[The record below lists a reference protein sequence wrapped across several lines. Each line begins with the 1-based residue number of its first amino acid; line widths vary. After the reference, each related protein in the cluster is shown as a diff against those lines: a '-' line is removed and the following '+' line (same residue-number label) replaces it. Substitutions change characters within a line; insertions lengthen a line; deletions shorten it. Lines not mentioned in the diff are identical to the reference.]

1 MQVTNSNSIRNPQVW
16 LITPP
21 MSQLS
26 APYPAT
32 AYLTGFLDTLG
43 VTSHQD
49 DLSLELALRVF
60 SRDGISR
67 IRAHLLEKQSDLKSA
82 PPSVAFFLE
91 NFDRYFETLPLAI
104 RFLQGRDPTAAIRI
118 APRNTLPEGPRFQA
132 VRDFQVAEAQMQGL
146 PVHEA
151 DSLDGMG
158 WAFGSLGIQD
168 RAKFLASLYLDDL
181 VDVVSQGV
189 DPSFSISR
197 YAEKLAASQPRFD
210 FLYERLVAPATSLI
224 DQILE
229 ELVQEKGSRWGD
241 EAPDLVVLTA
251 PFPGNVYGAFRIAQ
265 QLRKR
270 FSEKTR
276 IALGGG
282 YVNTELRQLKDSRVF
297 DFFDYVTLDDG
308 ERPLS
313 QILESLKRKESPEEA
328 RGLLRTFVRTRDP
341 DGVRVVLRSSEGVH
355 DLPQKDTGTPT
366 YRGLPMERYLAIF
379 EMLNPMHRI
388 WSDGRWNKAT
398 LAHGCYWKKC
408 NFCDVS
414 LDYIARYD
422 ASPADRIVDRMIAL
436 REETGQSG
444 FHFVD
449 EAAPPAVLR
458 QLSQRLIE
466 RKEAF
471 TWWGNVRF
479 DKVFD
484 QKLVSLMADAGCVAV
499 SGGLEVAS
507 DRLLKL
513 MNKGVTVEQVARVTR
528 TLSDHGILVH
538 AYLMYGF
545 PTQTVQ
551 ETIDALER
559 VRQLFAAGC
568 IQSGFWHR
576 FSTTIHSPIGK
587 SPEEFGIRIL
597 SETDPEKIS
606 FAMNDLEFHDPLGV
620 DHDYLGIGLKKAL
633 YNYMLGLGLEEDV
646 RQWFPT
652 TGKGGGERQFKVPK
666 TQVPRNLIERA
677 LS

>member
-1 MQVTNSNSIRNPQVW
+1 MSDSRKSKVW

-32 AYLTGFLDTLG
+32 AYLTGFLNTQG
-43 VTSHQD
+43 VSSSQD

-60 SRDGISR
+60 SRAGLR
-67 IRAHLLEKQSDLKSA
+67 EIREALLQKFRDPRSA
-82 PPSVAFFLE
+82 PVSVGFFLE
-91 NFDRYFETLPLAI
+91 NFDRVFETLPLAI
-104 RFLQGRDPTAAIRI
+104 RFLQGQDPTAAIRI
-118 APRNTLPEGPRFQA
+118 CSRNFLPEGPRFQ
-132 VRDFQVAEAQMQGL
+132 VLRDFQSAEAQMQGIPL
-146 PVHEA
+146 HEA
-151 DSLDGMG
+151 ESLDGVS

-168 RAKFLASLYLDDL
+168 RAKFLASLFLDDL

-189 DPSFSISR
+189 DESFSISR
-197 YAEKLAASQPRFD
+197 YAEKLAASQASFD
-210 FLYERLVAPATSLI
+210 PLRARLDHSEPSWI
-224 DQILE
+224 DRLLS
-229 ELVQEKGSRWGD
+229 ELVHQKISLWG
-241 EAPDLVVLTA
+241 EEPPALVVLTA
-251 PFPGNVYGAFRIAQ
+251 PFPGNVFGAFRIAREIRQ
-265 QLRKR
+265 HWGAR
-270 FSEKTR
+270 TR

-282 YVNTELRQLKDSRVF
+282 YVNTELRQLKEPRVF
-297 DFFDYVTLDDG
+297 DDFDFVCLDDG
-308 ERPLS
+308 ERPLL
-313 QILESLKRKESPEEA
+313 QILQSLERGESPDHA
-328 RGLLRTFVRTRDP
+328 TQLVRTFVRSAEGKVIFRDSP
-341 DGVRVVLRSSEGVH
+341 GFH
-355 DLPQKDTGTPT
+355 DIPQKQTGVPS
-366 YRGLPMERYLAIF
+366 YRGLLLDKYLSIF

-414 LDYIARYD
+414 LDYIGRYE
-422 ASPADRIVDRMIAL
+422 ASPADLIIDRMVAL

-458 QLSQRLIE
+458 QLSERLIE
-466 RKEAF
+466 RQETF

-484 QKLVSLMADAGCVAV
+484 RKLVSLMADAGCVAV

-513 MNKGVTVEQVARVTR
+513 MNKGVTVEQVARVTK

-587 SPEEFGIRIL
+587 NPEAYGIRIL
-597 SETDPEKIS
+597 SETRPEKID
-606 FAMNDLEFHDPLGV
+606 FAMNDLEFHDPLEV
-620 DHDYLGIGLKKAL
+620 DHDYLGLGLKKAL
-633 YNYMLGLGLEEDV
+633 YNYMLGMGLEEDV
-646 RQWFPT
+646 RYWFPKSP
-652 TGKGGGERQFKVPK
+652 KGAHGVQIPK
-666 TQVPRNLIERA
+666 AQVPRNLVERA
-677 LS
+677 LQS